1 MDWEF
6 DILYAIQSIRTPF
19 LDKLMAFFY
28 PPSEMQAHCG
38 L

>member
-19 LDKLMAFFY
+19 LDKVMAFY
-28 PPSEMQAHCG
+28 PPSEMQAYCG